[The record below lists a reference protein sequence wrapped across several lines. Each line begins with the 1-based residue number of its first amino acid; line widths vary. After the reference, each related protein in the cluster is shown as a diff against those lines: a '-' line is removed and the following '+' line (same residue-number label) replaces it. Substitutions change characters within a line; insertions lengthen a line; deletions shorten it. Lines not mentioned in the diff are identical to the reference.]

1 MKRVLVWTG
10 GGEAGLCEAL
20 NGIEGVVVAAAT
32 GRADALARMPEA
44 DALITSTVFW
54 DSDFALQL
62 QRSMRLTWV
71 QVLNAG
77 YDNMERL
84 GVPAR
89 VVLST
94 IGDIGSSIVAEHA
107 ICLLLALL
115 RALPTAWNEQR
126 AREWVAGP
134 VARSARTMH
143 GLQVGIIGFGH
154 IGQAFAA
161 LALAFG
167 ARVVAFAQSARRSA
181 SGVEV
186 RAVESLRASLGELDA
201 LVICAPLTGATERMI
216 DAQAFAAMKPGAYLV
231 NVSRGAIVD
240 TPALLAA
247 LDRGILAGAALD
259 VVEPEPL
266 PGSHALWSA
275 ANVILTPHTAW
286 AGGGRPHLQRL
297 RELLSENVRR
307 FARGEPVLHAASVR
321 RP

>member
-1 MKRVLVWTG
+1 VKRVLVWTG

-161 LALAFG
+161 
-167 ARVVAFAQSARRSA
+167 
-181 SGVEV
+181 
-186 RAVESLRASLGELDA
+186 
-201 LVICAPLTGATERMI
+201 
-216 DAQAFAAMKPGAYLV
+216 MKPGAYLV

-307 FARGEPVLHAASVR
+307 FARGEPVLHAAPVR

>member
-1 MKRVLVWTG
+1 VKRVLVWTG
-10 GGEAGLCEAL
+10 GGDAALCEAL
-20 NGIEGVVVAAAT
+20 RGIDGVVVAAAT

-44 DALITSTVFW
+44 DALITSTVLW
-54 DSDFALQL
+54 DTDFALQL

-77 YDNMERL
+77 FDNMERL

-94 IGDIGSSIVAEHA
+94 IGDIGASIVAEHA
-107 ICLLLALL
+107 IALLLALL
-115 RALPTAWNEQR
+115 RGLPTAWNEQR
-126 AREWVAGP
+126 AREWRAGP
-134 VARSARTMH
+134 VARSTRTMH
-143 GLQVGIIGFGH
+143 GLHVGVIGFGH

-167 ARVVAFAQSARRSA
+167 TRVVAFAQSARRSA

-201 LVICAPLTGATERMI
+201 LVICAPLTETTDGLI
-216 DAQAFAAMKPGAYLV
+216 DADAFAAMKPGAYLV

-247 LDRGILAGAALD
+247 LDEGTLAGAALD

-266 PGSHALWSA
+266 PRSHALWSS

-286 AGGGRPHLQRL
+286 AGGGRPQLERL

-307 FARGEPVLHAASVR
+307 FARGEPVLHAATVR